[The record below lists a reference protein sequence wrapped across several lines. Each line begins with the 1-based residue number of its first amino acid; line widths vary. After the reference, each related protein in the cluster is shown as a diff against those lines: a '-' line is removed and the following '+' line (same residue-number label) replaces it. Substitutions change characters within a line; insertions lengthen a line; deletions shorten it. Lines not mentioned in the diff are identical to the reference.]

1 MMAISRA
8 LTIFL
13 VALGLTFGSMT
24 ANALVV
30 KQAFAKPCPMEL
42 TGQKEHCPCCNGP
55 CDSAML
61 ICAAKCSSHQT
72 SAALADGTRKLVPLK
87 VLLVAKIVLLHDQF
101 ANGPA
106 PPVPIA

>member
-1 MMAISRA
+1 MGISRA
-8 LTIFL
+8 LTFFL

-30 KQAFAKPCPMEL
+30 KQAFAKPCPMEQ
-42 TGQKEHCPCCNGP
+42 TGQKEHCPCCNDH
-55 CDSAML
+55 CDSAMMT
-61 ICAAKCSSHQT
+61 CAAKCSSHQT
-72 SAALADGTRKLVPLK
+72 SAALHDGMRKLVPLK
-87 VLLVAKIVLLHDQF
+87 VLLVAKVEQLQEQF